1 VFGHVTI
8 PHYGAINENSPKRF
22 ADDYYGLFKIVEEGM
37 CRQYYLVFDV
47 PIVIARFG
55 WIWTD
60 DFVNSVG
67 RRKGTIFK
75 LMDRDGK
82 PLVRHDVYVDD
93 AVQEV
98 LLSLQ
103 EDEAVGT
110 DFIFSAAAR

>member
-1 VFGHVTI
+1 M
-8 PHYGAINENSPKRF
+8 
-22 ADDYYGLFKIVEEGM
+22 DL
-37 CRQYYLVFDV
+37 
-47 PIVIARFG
+47 
-55 WIWTD
+55 TD

-67 RRKGTIFK
+67 RRKGTIIK

-82 PLVRHDVYVDD
+82 PLARHDVYVDD

-110 DFIFSAAAR
+110 DFIFSAAGR